1 MLVSAQ
7 GWNKALRT
15 LNEFGVLD
23 SVFGVPKE
31 LGDVSSELKI
41 GSDISAKLA
50 ELLATD
56 LTKFLFLFLS
66 CLLNIINND
75 IAFFFLISFF
85 CLFDKRNANQY
96 IREIPFPLP
105 ELLGDFL
112 KCLVLAAL
120 LYPLREKEFRIK
132 KKLVPATTYIIVTN
146 NLKV

>member
-56 LTKFLFLFLS
+56 LTKFLFLFFS
-66 CLLNIINND
+66 CLLNIIND
-75 IAFFFLISFF
+75 IAFLIFFFAHLINTIQINTSERFLSH
-85 CLFDKRNANQY
+85 CRNFW
-96 IREIPFPLP
+96 EIS
-105 ELLGDFL
+105 
-112 KCLVLAAL
+112 
-120 LYPLREKEFRIK
+120 
-132 KKLVPATTYIIVTN
+132 
-146 NLKV
+146 